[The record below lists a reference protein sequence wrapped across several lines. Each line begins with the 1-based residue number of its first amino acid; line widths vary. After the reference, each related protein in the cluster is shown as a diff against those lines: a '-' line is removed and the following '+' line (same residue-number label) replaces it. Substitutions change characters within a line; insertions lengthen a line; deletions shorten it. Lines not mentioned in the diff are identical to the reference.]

1 MLFSAYAV
9 TDKGPMYTKNHDCF
23 AIGEVFCAGTDR
35 YAAAWQGRVLCCVVC
50 DGVGN
55 EPAAGKAAAVAC
67 KVLSCPPE
75 GQSLSSRLEQAIQR
89 ADRRICQM
97 QHGNATMVALY
108 ADYAH
113 AIIANVGD
121 SRAYLYRDGKMQRM
135 TVDHNRASVMQALH
149 ISEKSAKQFGLDPFA
164 LVQYLGIGREG
175 IQIDPFYSEQFAL
188 KEKDCFLLC
197 TDGLTGVLCDTQI
210 ESVLRSG
217 QSLQTRAE
225 QLLDMAQQAGS
236 QDNITVV
243 ICECSRE

>member
-35 YAAAWQGRVLCCVVC
+35 YAAAWQGRALCCVVC

-55 EPAAGKAAAVAC
+55 EPAAGKAAAVAFPARQRG
-67 KVLSCPPE
+67 KAYPA
-75 GQSLSSRLEQAIQR
+75 GWSRQFQR

-197 TDGLTGVLCDTQI
+197 TDGLTGVLCDT
-210 ESVLRSG
+210 
-217 QSLQTRAE
+217 
-225 QLLDMAQQAGS
+225 
-236 QDNITVV
+236 
-243 ICECSRE
+243 